1 MKNISR
7 LIEVLVDL
15 QKHYNEIT
23 PNYCEHVHTCTVS
36 VRILFCLVVFFLGGD
51 KIYSCNIK
59 HASEPIF
66 ILNAIRTFAT
76 FWMFSISIAL
86 QTWFDESLKWDPN
99 KYENTTRL
107 VVFSTKLWLPD
118 MFVFNTY
125 GFVLNS
131 CF

>member
-1 MKNISR
+1 
-7 LIEVLVDL
+7 
-15 QKHYNEIT
+15 
-23 PNYCEHVHTCTVS
+23 
-36 VRILFCLVVFFLGGD
+36 
-51 KIYSCNIK
+51 
-59 HASEPIF
+59 
-66 ILNAIRTFAT
+66 
-76 FWMFSISIAL
+76 MFSISIVL